1 MSIQTTLKAA
11 SEGNILVDLSH
22 QGLLKVMGDDATP
35 FLQGQ
40 LTNDVTFLDAN
51 KSHLTGGCNPKG
63 RLLALFLAYKHQG
76 AIYLEFDAASLPSI
90 MKRLSMFVMRSKV
103 VIEDASST
111 VRFGVAGEK
120 ATDALGTIFDKL
132 PENAGETISQ
142 GESTIIRLPFIKPA
156 FEIITS
162 AEEADKIKTSL
173 TKDLTIEDAVA
184 WDWLAVQ
191 SAIPNITTETK
202 EAFVP
207 QMVNLD
213 VLAGINFKKGCYT
226 GQEIVARTHYLG
238 KVKRRTLLAHIETS
252 ELPKSGE
259 TIWDAAQQN
268 IGQVVR
274 VSPALASGVDVL
286 FEARLD
292 SIEDGKLN
300 WKGNTLTLKTM
311 PYSLEYEK

>member
-11 SEGNILVDLSH
+11 SQGNILVDLSH
-22 QGLLKVMGDDATP
+22 QGLLKVTGDDATA

-51 KSHLTGGCNPKG
+51 KSHLTGYCNPKG
-63 RLLALFLAYKHQG
+63 RLLALFLAYKHQD
-76 AIYLEFDAASLPSI
+76 AIYLSFDAASLPSI

-111 VRFGVAGEK
+111 IRLGVAGDK
-120 ATDALGTIFDKL
+120 AVETLSTLFEKL
-132 PENAGETISQ
+132 PEHTGETVSQ
-142 GESTIIRLPFIKPA
+142 GDTTVIRLPFIKPA
-156 FEIITS
+156 FEIITT
-162 AEEADKIKTSL
+162 AEESANIKDTLS
-173 TKDLTIEDAVA
+173 KDLTLENAAA

-191 SAIPNITTETK
+191 SALPNIVTETK

-207 QMVNLD
+207 QMINLD
-213 VLAGINFKKGCYT
+213 VLGGINFKKGCYT

-238 KVKRRTLLAHIETS
+238 KVKRRTVLAHIATDET
-252 ELPKSGE
+252 PKPGE
-259 TIWDAAQQN
+259 TIWDEAQQN

-274 VSPALASGVDVL
+274 VIHALGSGVDLL

-292 SIEDGKLN
+292 SIEGSKLN
-300 WKGNTLTLKTM
+300 WKGNTLILKPM